1 MKAKI
6 GDFGSYLCQHQGIT
20 EMEAVLQNEK
30 ALRDYQLVLAARDK
44 GDQRAYADL
53 MRFYREPIYMMLLRM
68 THNPTDADDLTIE
81 TFGKAF
87 CQLHSYSPTNTFA
100 TWLFAI
106 ASNNGID
113 YIRRRRLE
121 TVSLSSLSVGSD
133 NEGYEYPMPSSDA
146 NPEEALMTTQRGEL
160 LREVVRQLKPRYR
173 TIVEMRYFQELSYE
187 EIAEKLK
194 LPMGTVKIQLRRAR
208 MLLAQILKSHKLSL

>member
-1 MKAKI
+1 MFEYRQIYTTAHSHTDDAI
-6 GDFGSYLCQHQGIT
+6 
-20 EMEAVLQNEK
+20 MEAVLQNEK
-30 ALRDYQLVLAARDK
+30 AQRDYQLVLAAREK

-68 THNPTDADDLTIE
+68 THNPTEADDLTIE

-87 CQLHSYSPTNTFA
+87 CQLQSYTPTNTFA

-121 TVSLSSLSVGSD
+121 TVSLSAMSVGND
-133 NEGYEYPMPSSDA
+133 NEGYEYPMPSGDA
-146 NPEEALMTTQRGEL
+146 NPEEALIATQRGEL
-160 LREVVRQLKPRYR
+160 LRNVVRQLKPRYR
-173 TIVEMRYFQELSYE
+173 KIVEMRYFEELSYE
-187 EIAEKLK
+187 EIAERLAIP
-194 LPMGTVKIQLRRAR
+194 LGTVKIQLRRAR
-208 MLLAQILKSHKLSL
+208 MLLAEILQSHKHSL

>member
-1 MKAKI
+1 M
-6 GDFGSYLCQHQGIT
+6 
-20 EMEAVLQNEK
+20 QNEK
-30 ALRDYQLVLAARDK
+30 AQRDYQLVLAARDK

-53 MRFYREPIYMMLLRM
+53 MRFYKEPVYMMLLRM

-87 CQLHSYSPTNTFA
+87 CQLHTYTPTNTFA

-106 ASNNGID
+106 ASNSGID

-121 TVSLSSLSVGSD
+121 MVSLNAMSVRGD
-133 NEGYEYPMPSSDA
+133 DDAFEYPLPSEDA
-146 NPEEALMTTQRGEL
+146 NPEEALIATQRGEL
-160 LREVVRQLKPRYR
+160 LREVVGQLKPRYR
-173 TIVEMRYFQELSYE
+173 TIVRMRYFEELSYD

-194 LPMGTVKIQLRRAR
+194 IPLGTVKIQLRRAR
-208 MLLAQILKSHKLSL
+208 MLLAQILQSHKYNL